1 MNDLVTASRPLAAH
15 AAGPRHRFSP
25 PASAAE
31 APTPLERVRDAVTTL
46 VGCLGI
52 LTVAWLVASAV
63 GGLGIIVFVTGSM
76 SPSLPTGAAA
86 ITRSVDA
93 ADLAVGDIVTVR
105 RPGNGAQVTHRIVE
119 IAPVAGDPRARSLVL
134 RGDANQAADLQP
146 YVVQSAPRV
155 LIGAPLVGT
164 IITTAKAPPV
174 MLATAVLIAFVIAWA
189 LWPSAERVPHLDA
202 DQPTPASSR

>member
-25 PASAAE
+25 PAPHAA
-31 APTPLERVRDAVTTL
+31 AVAPLERIRDAVTTL

-52 LTVAWLVASAV
+52 LTVAWLVASSV

-86 ITRSVDA
+86 ITRSADA
-93 ADLAVGDIVTVR
+93 ADLVVGDIVTVR
-105 RPGNGAQVTHRIVE
+105 RPGTGVQVTHRIVA
-119 IAPVAGDPRARSLVL
+119 IDPVDGDPRSRSLTL
-134 RGDANQAADLQP
+134 RGDANDAADLQP

-155 LIGAPLVGT
+155 LAGAPVLGT
-164 IITTAKAPPV
+164 LITLAKTPAV
-174 MLATAVLIAFVIAWA
+174 MLASAVLIASVIVWA
-189 LWPSAERVPHLDA
+189 LWPSPERTPRA
-202 DQPTPASSR
+202 DTDPRPSPAQR